1 MKVVI
6 NPAYLFLSDFINN
19 LPDCFESEG
28 EVIYEGRNTI
38 KQYSIKNIDIAVK
51 SFKVPLLVNRLA
63 YTYFRKSK
71 ASRSYYYAFEIKRRG
86 FLTPDPIA
94 YIETYKGGLLKGSYF
109 VSVYDSASETVRSLM
124 AGEDV
129 PDAENKLRS
138 FASFTAALHEAGI
151 YHVDYS
157 PGNVLIKNLSDN
169 TYQFSLID
177 INRMQFKSVSK
188 EEAYVNLARLS
199 FSPSALSLI
208 AKQYALCR
216 GWDINET
223 DYNMS
228 SRSDTYFKN
237 YTYRLAYKSWRKM
250 GGSILN
256 NPIWKY
262 KTYLWVS
269 KFSFITFSC
278 KEKLLS
284 KQQQLYSKYIAEYDF
299 RKVLLHE

>member
-38 KQYSIKNIDIAVK
+38 KRFSIKNMDIAVK
-51 SFKVPLLVNRLA
+51 SFKVPLLVNRFT

-71 ASRSYYYAFEIKRRG
+71 AARSYYYAFEIKRRG

-94 YIETYKGGLLKGSYF
+94 YVETYKGGLLKGSYF

-124 AGEDV
+124 AGENV

-138 FASFTAALHEAGI
+138 FAFFTAALHEAEI
-151 YHVDYS
+151 YHIDYS
-157 PGNVLIKNLSDN
+157 PGNVLIKNMPDN

-188 EEAYVNLARLS
+188 EEALKNLDRMCLSRRISSDIARYYAQYKGWNAKNTADKVN
-199 FSPSALSLI
+199 
-208 AKQYALCR
+208 
-216 GWDINET
+216 N
-223 DYNMS
+223 
-228 SRSDTYFKN
+228 
-237 YTYRLAYKSWRKM
+237 
-250 GGSILN
+250 
-256 NPIWKY
+256 
-262 KTYLWVS
+262 
-269 KFSFITFSC
+269 
-278 KEKLLS
+278 
-284 KQQQLYSKYIAEYDF
+284 
-299 RKVLLHE
+299 